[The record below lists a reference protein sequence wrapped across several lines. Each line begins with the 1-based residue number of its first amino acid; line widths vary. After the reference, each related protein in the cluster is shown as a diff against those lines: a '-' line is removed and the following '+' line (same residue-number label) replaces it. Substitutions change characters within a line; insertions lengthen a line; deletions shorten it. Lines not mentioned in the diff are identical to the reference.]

1 MTGADCKPHTNP
13 HSLTCAAGFANTD
26 FLQSVMQGYGVP
38 FDILPVDSAASPA
51 ANLTALLTTT
61 DGSGR
66 YAGLFLYPSLEA
78 IGTLNAEQ
86 VAQLRAYQV
95 ATGARSVVFGGW
107 ATNFGFNP
115 DTAACTSADYP
126 MVFTAA
132 APLGASG
139 IKATASLAS
148 LGLYRWVHCG
158 LSQPVCTSLPAALLC
173 VAAISLINADQA

>member
-1 MTGADCKPHTNP
+1 
-13 HSLTCAAGFANTD
+13 
-26 FLQSVMQGYGVP
+26 MQGYGVP
-38 FDILPVDSAASPA
+38 FDILPVDSTASPA
-51 ANLTALLTTT
+51 ANLTALLTNV

-78 IGTLNAEQ
+78 IGALNAEQ

-95 ATGARSVVFGGW
+95 ATGARSAVFGGW

-132 APLGASG
+132 TPLGASG

-148 LGLYRWVHCG
+148 LGLYRCAHAQGG
-158 LSQPVCTSLPAALLC
+158 LSFSSTYKQHRAAPRPARCAIYSTSGMDWSNVHACIPC
-173 VAAISLINADQA
+173 HNPSHRC